1 MHSATPTKE
10 GKSLIYRPEWF
21 LRLKASKQV
30 GRERNSGVARAPS
43 QGVFV
48 RSRYRKAPPR
58 QLVRGPL
65 SLLSRPPKADN
76 RSKLLLPEG
85 NLTRSFID
93 SLLTERNR
101 RRQIFLEG
109 QAASSRTRLSN
120 NRSVMPLDV
129 LGRTRA
135 TMKVN
140 LRKDHYRILAK
151 AKFYDKN
158 QNDTTVRVPLEARG
172 ARLES
177 PRASVVLLKSSGWS
191 LHRFPRKEKALCLAV
206 RLIKD
211 SQRAPSCA
219 RQPPDVLP
227 KAADGVVSS
236 GFGSG
241 HTASLVLGV
250 SVWCGGLHFSPSRT
264 SRPVGMFRSLAPG
277 GARAGAWPCAALLFA
292 RTRGDLIGA
301 RRYQS
306 LGRGRTE
313 DAFDGRFG
321 LHSDRPAP
329 AGRWP
334 WKSESAKECVT
345 THLPKQLALKMDG
358 AEASCLYSA
367 VRAREAGLV
376 RHEALTSR
384 RVASV
389 CAEGSG
395 REPAW
400 SRRRCRSWW

>member
-1 MHSATPTKE
+1 MRWSGESLSISAPTRPGGHNIPSNPCLHSGGVKGDLMVWEFKTALTA
-10 GKSLIYRPEWF
+10 Y
-21 LRLKASKQV
+21 
-30 GRERNSGVARAPS
+30 RERKKSHRENEARRVS
-43 QGVFV
+43 
-48 RSRYRKAPPR
+48 S
-58 QLVRGPL
+58 
-65 SLLSRPPKADN
+65 
-76 RSKLLLPEG
+76 
-85 NLTRSFID
+85 TSFFFFRWW
-93 SLLTERNR
+93 TP
-101 RRQIFLEG
+101 IFFG
-109 QAASSRTRLSN
+109 SI
-120 NRSVMPLDV
+120 PLDC
-129 LGRTRA
+129 L
-135 TMKVN
+135 
-140 LRKDHYRILAK
+140 
-151 AKFYDKN
+151 
-158 QNDTTVRVPLEARG
+158 

-191 LHRFPRKEKALCLAV
+191 LHRFPRKEKALCLA
-206 RLIKD
+206 RLGGPVNTATRSLVQVQLEWGHTEGD
-211 SQRAPSCA
+211 RPVEQERLSCGSLL
-219 RQPPDVLP
+219 RV
-227 KAADGVVSS
+227 DGVVSS

-329 AGRWP
+329 VAHPERTRWDPKDGELCLARTKSGETLMETAGRWP